1 MLLEKLSEYADR
13 LDLPPTM
20 YLKTPIRWLIDL
32 DQEGNF
38 LGFVATEGK
47 GGKNDRGKEFLAP
60 HAQRSST
67 AVRPKLL
74 VDNGEYVLGKAREQ
88 SKPVQVEKCR
98 KAFTELVKRCAEAT
112 KEPTLRAVQQF
123 LECLD
128 LANIPLPADFDPGH
142 ILTFRVGSI
151 MPIDLLSVRHF
162 WASTATGATDDAAEA
177 VNSQMECLICGELRR
192 PLKRLPFKIKRI
204 PGGQTSGM
212 ALISANVPAFESYG
226 LEASLIA
233 PTCHECGERF
243 SNAANELIVDERTHL
258 TVGPL
263 VYLFWTKEEHGF
275 SVASLLSNPEPDEV
289 RALIRAAFSGQETAI
304 EVEVTPFYATA
315 FSASGAR
322 VVVRDWLDT
331 TVAEVKRHL
340 ARYFALQRL
349 VDRDGQE
356 GRPLGLYSLAAST
369 LPSASK
375 MRDAHKELS
384 PNVPKALL
392 HMALKSGPLPLW
404 LLFQAV
410 KRNRAEQR
418 VTRNRAA
425 LIKMVLQSQSP
436 TVPQEDTMAELDSTN
451 PNPAYLCG
459 RLLAVLEAV
468 QRAAIPGANTTIT
481 DRFFGS
487 ASSAPASVF
496 GSLLRGAQAHMS
508 KLRRERPGT
517 YEALARRLEDIQAG
531 LSAFPKTLTLEE
543 QGFFSLGYYHQRAS
557 DRAGARAYRQAQEYA
572 ESGLETDEHP

>member
-60 HAQRSST
+60 HAARSSGVK
-67 AVRPKLL
+67 AKLL
-74 VDNGEYVLGKAREQ
+74 ADNGEYVLGIARAE
-88 SKPVQVEKCR
+88 SKPEWVKRVKECHRQFV
-98 KAFTELVKRCAEAT
+98 ELVKKSVEAT
-112 KEPTLRAVQQF
+112 HEPAVMAVYQF
-123 LECLD
+123 LER
-128 LANIPLPADFDPGH
+128 LPASALSLPEGFDSGH
-142 ILTFRVGSI
+142 VLTFRVDGTL
-151 MPIDLLSVRHF
+151 PIDLPSVRQF
-162 WASTATGATDDAAEA
+162 WASTATGAGDDVAESA
-177 VNSQMECLICGELRR
+177 EVQMQCLICGDLRQ

-204 PGGQTSGM
+204 PGPQTSGL
-212 ALISANVPAFESYG
+212 ALISANAPAFESYG

-233 PTCHECGERF
+233 PTCHECSERF
-243 SNAANELIVDERTHL
+243 SVAANELIANERTHL

-275 SVASLLSNPEPDEV
+275 SVASLLSNPEPDEI
-289 RALIRAAFSGQETAI
+289 RALIRAAFSGQEIAT
-304 EVEVTPFYATA
+304 EVDVTPFYATA

-331 TVAEVKRHL
+331 TVAEAKRHL

-349 VDRDGQE
+349 VERDGQE
-356 GRPLGLYSLAAST
+356 GRPLGLYALAAST
-369 LPSASK
+369 V
-375 MRDAHKELS
+375 RDTNKELS
-384 PNVPKALL
+384 PNVPKTLL
-392 HMALKSGPLPLW
+392 HMALKGGSLPLW

-436 TVPQEDTMAELDSTN
+436 TVQEDAMVELDPIN
-451 PNPAYLCG
+451 RNPAYLCG

-496 GSLLRGAQAHMS
+496 GPLLRGAWAHLS

-517 YEALARRLEDIQAG
+517 YEALKRKLEDIQVG
-531 LSAFPKTLTLEE
+531 LSAFPKTLNLDE
-543 QGFFSLGYYHQRAS
+543 QGFFSLGYYHQCAA
-557 DRAGARAYRQAQEYA
+557 DRAGARAYRQAQENA
-572 ESGLETDEHP
+572 ENGLETEETR